1 MNLNMNLN
9 INNQLP
15 RPPLLLRQIGRY
27 SITDYQSMTDCTY
40 DIEHLY
46 KRMQN
51 NPSFTI
57 LFKEYIDEGR
67 YKELCDVLKKDNRFE
82 FLWK

>member
-1 MNLNMNLN
+1 MNSKPLKK
-9 INNQLP
+9 
-15 RPPLLLRQIGRY
+15 PLLLRQIGC
-27 SITDYQSMTDCTY
+27 QSMTDCTY

>member
-1 MNLNMNLN
+1 MNMNN
-9 INNQLP
+9 PPP
-15 RPPLLLRQIGRY
+15 RPPLLLRQIGG
-27 SITDYQSMTDCTY
+27 QSMTDCTY

-57 LFKEYIDEGR
+57 LFKEYIDEGI

>member
-9 INNQLP
+9 MNNPPP
-15 RPPLLLRQIGRY
+15 RPPLLLRQIGC
-27 SITDYQSMTDCTY
+27 QSMTDCPY

-46 KRMQN
+46 NRMQN

-67 YKELCDVLKKDNRFE
+67 YKELCNVLKKDNRFE

>member
-1 MNLNMNLN
+1 MNSKPLKK
-9 INNQLP
+9 
-15 RPPLLLRQIGRY
+15 PLLLRQLRCK
-27 SITDYQSMTDCTY
+27 SLSDCPY

-82 FLWK
+82 ILWK

>member
-1 MNLNMNLN
+1 
-9 INNQLP
+9 
-15 RPPLLLRQIGRY
+15 
-27 SITDYQSMTDCTY
+27 MTDCTY

>member
-1 MNLNMNLN
+1 MNSKPLKK
-9 INNQLP
+9 
-15 RPPLLLRQIGRY
+15 PLLLRQKRSL
-27 SITDYQSMTDCTY
+27 SIKDCPY

-46 KRMQN
+46 KRLQD

>member
-1 MNLNMNLN
+1 MNLNLNLNMNM
-9 INNQLP
+9 NNPPP
-15 RPPLLLRQIGRY
+15 RPPLLLRQIGG
-27 SITDYQSMTDCTY
+27 QSMTDCTY

-57 LFKEYIDEGR
+57 LFKEYIDEGI

>member
-1 MNLNMNLN
+1 MNSKSLKK
-9 INNQLP
+9 
-15 RPPLLLRQIGRY
+15 PLLLRQIRCK
-27 SITDYQSMTDCTY
+27 SISDCPY

-46 KRMQN
+46 KRLIN
-51 NPSFTI
+51 NSKFTAK
-57 LFKEYIDEGR
+57 FKEYIDEGI